1 MFAGLCRVLL
11 ALAMVGLSAAAVA
24 QVIPPSELPGRERER
39 FTTYPTLPT
48 DSIGGATV
56 GLPSAAPPPGASA
69 VQIVI
74 RDVRISGVTVY
85 RPEELAPLYAEFLGR
100 KVSLAAVYEIARR
113 ITDKYGADG
122 YVLSR
127 ALILSQ
133 TIDPAGAVIQLRAVE
148 GYVDRVEWPKDL
160 VLRYRD
166 LFSEYAEKIMA
177 ERPVNLYTIERYLL
191 LAGDLPGL
199 RLKNRLVPSKTHP
212 GVAATL
218 IVEATEKPIDA
229 MVRADNLGNTPR
241 GPEQFLGTVSFKNP
255 FHIHDAWTFT
265 YAATYQTKEL
275 QYVSGNYRQ
284 VLNSEG
290 LSFYTF
296 GAYGWGRP
304 GVFELEALNYR
315 TKSLMFETG
324 LTQPFVRTRER
335 NVTLTALYFQSDDE
349 SELLQAP
356 TSPLPTLDRL
366 RGFRLRLEADWVDP
380 FRGVNQFYGVFSQG
394 IHGLGSTHN
403 DDIFA
408 SRFYGRVDFHKFEAT
423 YARVQSLGGGFSFFV
438 AALGQ
443 YAGTP
448 LLYPEVCGYGGR
460 VFGRAYD
467 PSQLIGDHCAEILGE
482 LRFDLPPPGPIWSQ
496 VQFYLYADQAW
507 LRSMAP
513 FTGGVVPGIFVG
525 PFGTVSTTTFTNVN
539 AASAGGG
546 LRLGWLNG
554 VSADL
559 YAVKAIEGPR
569 DDWRFRFIATAR
581 Y

>member
-1 MFAGLCRVLL
+1 MRQRLAGHQSHGRVRADECVQSEVWEFAMFAGVCRLL
-11 ALAMVGLSAAAVA
+11 VALAMVGISAAAVA

-48 DSIGGATV
+48 NSIGAPTI
-56 GLPSAAPPPGASA
+56 GLPSAEPPPSASA

-85 RPEELAPLYAEFLGR
+85 RPDELAQLYAEFVGH
-100 KVSLAAVYEIARR
+100 KVSLTAVYEIARR
-113 ITDKYGADG
+113 ITNKYGADG

-133 TIDPAGAVIQLRAVE
+133 TIDPAGAVIQLRVVE

-241 GPEQFLGTVSFKNP
+241 GPEQFLGSVSFKNP

-315 TKSLMFETG
+315 TKSLSFETG

-335 NVTLTALYFQSDDE
+335 NVTLTALYFQSDDQ
-349 SELLQAP
+349 SELLFTP
-356 TSPLPTLDRL
+356 ISPLPTSDRL

-380 FRGVNQFYGVFSQG
+380 FERREPV
-394 IHGLGSTHN
+394 L
-403 DDIFA
+403 
-408 SRFYGRVDFHKFEAT
+408 R
-423 YARVQSLGGGFSFFV
+423 RVQPGHPWAGQHQQRRSVRLTILRPRGLPQVRGDLRARAGDRRRVLVLRRGARAICRNAAAVSGGMR
-438 AALGQ
+438 LWR
-443 YAGTP
+443 AGI
-448 LLYPEVCGYGGR
+448 
-460 VFGRAYD
+460 RA
-467 PSQLIGDHCAEILGE
+467 
-482 LRFDLPPPGPIWSQ
+482 R
-496 VQFYLYADQAW
+496 
-507 LRSMAP
+507 LRSLAVDRRPLRRGARRIALRSAP
-513 FTGGVVPGIFVG
+513 AGPDVV
-525 PFGTVSTTTFTNVN
+525 
-539 AASAGGG
+539 AGAILSLCGSG
-546 LRLGWLNG
+546 L
-554 VSADL
+554 A
-559 YAVKAIEGPR
+559 P
-569 DDWRFRFIATAR
+569 
-581 Y
+581 

>member
-1 MFAGLCRVLL
+1 MLAGICRLL
-11 ALAMVGLSAAAVA
+11 AVLAMVGVSAAASA

-39 FTTYPTLPT
+39 FTTYPTVP
-48 DSIGGATV
+48 SQPAGSPTV
-56 GLPSAAPPPGASA
+56 GLPSAAPPPGAA
-69 VQIVI
+69 NVYIVI
-74 RDVRISGVTVY
+74 RDVQISGSTVY
-85 RPEELAPLYAEFLGR
+85 SRDELAQYYAEFVGR
-100 KVSLAAVYEIARR
+100 RVPLTAVYEIAKR
-113 ITDKYGADG
+113 ITDRYGADG

-127 ALILSQ
+127 ANLLSQ
-133 TIDPAGAVIQLRAVE
+133 TLDPAGAVVQLRVVE
-148 GYVDRVEWPKDL
+148 GYVDKVIWPIELSK
-160 VLRYRD
+160 YWN
-166 LFSEYAEKIMA
+166 LFSEYAAKITA
-177 ERPVNLYTIERYLL
+177 ERPSNLFTIQRYLL

-212 GVAATL
+212 GAATL
-218 IVEATEKPIDA
+218 IVEATEKPVDA
-229 MVRADNLGNTPR
+229 MARIDNLGNSAR
-241 GPEQFLGTVSFKNP
+241 GPLQFLGSASFKNP
-255 FHIHDAWTFT
+255 FRIHDAWTFT
-265 YAATYQTKEL
+265 YAGTYQTKEL

-304 GVFELEALNYR
+304 GVIELEAINYR
-315 TKSLMFETG
+315 TKSLVFETG
-324 LTQPFVRTRER
+324 LTQPFVRSRER
-335 NVTLTALYFQSDDE
+335 NVSLTALYFQSDDQ
-349 SELLQAP
+349 SDLIYAP
-356 TSPLPTLDRL
+356 TNPLPTFDRL

-380 FRGVNQFYGVFSQG
+380 WSGVNQFYGVFSQG
-394 IHGLGSTHN
+394 IHGLGSTNN

-408 SRFYGRVDFHKFEAT
+408 SRFYGRVDFTKFEAT
-423 YARVQSLGGGFSFFV
+423 YARLQSLGGGYSLFV

-482 LRFDLPPPGPIWSQ
+482 LRYDVHLSSPILTQ
-496 VQFYLYADQAW
+496 MQFYLYADQAW
-507 LRSMAP
+507 LRSIAP
-513 FTGGVVPGIFVG
+513 FTGGIAPGVIVG
-525 PFGTVSTTTFTNVN
+525 PFGTVSNTFGNVN

-546 LRLGWLNG
+546 LRLGWLNA
-554 VSADL
+554 VTADL

-569 DDWRFRFIATAR
+569 DDWRFRFIVTSR